1 CRVGGDARLRSVTR
15 KRWELPGRKAVPQA
29 VRPPRLR
36 AALAVTVLTVVLL
49 SAVSDNIYDKQRQLQ
64 GLNGQ
69 IIAART
75 QIGRLLAQERA
86 LQGQIA
92 ALDSQLRTVQTQIDQ
107 ETVKLVDL
115 RLHRPQLRVKEIGR
129 AHV

>member
-1 CRVGGDARLRSVTR
+1 MRL
-15 KRWELPGRKAVPQA
+15 
-29 VRPPRLR
+29 PRFR

-49 SAVSDNIYDKQRQLQ
+49 GAVSDNIYDKQRQLQ

-107 ETVKLVDL
+107 ETVKLV
-115 RLHRPQLRVKEIGR
+115 VIG
-129 AHV
+129 